1 MLIQVLSDLH
11 IEARNPLPAPAA
23 AADLVVLAGDFAPYD
38 ATRLKSLA
46 AALEGVPTIY
56 VPGNHEF
63 YGHDIDTAR
72 RQLRETCAR
81 LGIELLDRRS
91 LVMGGV
97 RFIGATL
104 WTDFHLNGIAHA
116 PGDMAVAAR
125 GVSDFVGAIRHRGER
140 FTVAESARRHVE
152 DRRFIERELS
162 AAQAAGEVAVVVT
175 HHAPTPRSIRPWY
188 AGNPL
193 NPAFASDLE
202 RLIARH
208 APPLWI
214 HGHMHDSV
222 DEQLGDTRVLANP
235 GGYTPAENP
244 RFDPMLVVEVG
255 A

>member
-11 IEARNPLPAPAA
+11 IEAHNPLPAPAA
-23 AADLVVLAGDFAPYD
+23 GADLVVLAGDFAPYD
-38 ATRLKSLA
+38 PKRLQSLA
-46 AALEGVPTIY
+46 AALDGVPTIY

-72 RQLRETCAR
+72 RRLREACER
-81 LGIELLDRRS
+81 LGIELLDRRTF
-91 LVMGGV
+91 VMAGI

-116 PGDMAVAAR
+116 PGDMALAAR

-140 FTVAESARRHVE
+140 FTVAESARRHE
-152 DRRFIERELS
+152 ADRRFIERELS

-188 AGNPL
+188 EGHPL

-222 DEQLGDTRVLANP
+222 DEWLGDTRVLANP

-244 RFDPMLVVEVG
+244 RFDPMLVVEVH